1 MINIKNIAS
10 VLVAISL
17 SILLVVA
24 SFSGGHSDAYFFPRI
39 ITSIML
45 FLSLLLLIQHFYEK
59 NHPIKKINIAKL
71 TPFFILIIIFIS
83 VGRKFRILFMC
94 ILNVLNNMLLLLSR
108 KKRYEKNSFFSF
120 NWYCIHDGNIF
131 SIYFFIKSTSTK
143 IFFILKLICSH
154 SISYN

>member
-24 SFSGGHSDAYFFPRI
+24 SFSGGYTEAYFFPRI

-71 TPFFILIIIFIS
+71 TPFFILIIIFI
-83 VGRKFRILFMC
+83 ILGENLGFYLCASLMFLTICYFYYPEKKDMKKVLFFLLIGTVFM
-94 ILNVLNNMLLLLSR
+94 IA
-108 KKRYEKNSFFSF
+108 
-120 NWYCIHDGNIF
+120 
-131 SIYFFIKSTSTK
+131 IYFLFTFLLKVQVPR
-143 IFFILKLICSH
+143 FFL
-154 SISYN
+154 Y

>member
-24 SFSGGHSDAYFFPRI
+24 SFSGGHPDAYFFPRI

-45 FLSLLLLIQHFYEK
+45 FLSLLLLIQHFYGK

-71 TPFFILIIIFIS
+71 TPLFILIIIFILLGENLGFYLCAS
-83 VGRKFRILFMC
+83 LMFLTISYFYYPEKKDMKKILFF
-94 ILNVLNNMLLLLSR
+94 LLISAV
-108 KKRYEKNSFFSF
+108 FMMA
-120 NWYCIHDGNIF
+120 
-131 SIYFFIKSTSTK
+131 IYFLFTFLLKVQVPR
-143 IFFILKLICSH
+143 FFLF
-154 SISYN
+154 

>member
-24 SFSGGHSDAYFFPRI
+24 SFSGGHPEAYFFPRI

-45 FLSLLLLIQHFYEK
+45 FLSLLLLIQHFYGK

-71 TPFFILIIIFIS
+71 TPFFILIIIFILLGENLGFYLCAS
-83 VGRKFRILFMC
+83 LMFLTICYFYYPEKKDVKKVLFF
-94 ILNVLNNMLLLLSR
+94 LLIGAA
-108 KKRYEKNSFFSF
+108 FMMA
-120 NWYCIHDGNIF
+120 
-131 SIYFFIKSTSTK
+131 IYFLFTFLLKVQVPR
-143 IFFILKLICSH
+143 FFL
-154 SISYN
+154 Y

>member
-24 SFSGGHSDAYFFPRI
+24 SFSGGHPDAYFFPRI

-45 FLSLLLLIQHFYEK
+45 FLSLLLLIQHFYGK

-71 TPFFILIIIFIS
+71 TPFFILIIIFILLGENLGFYLCAS
-83 VGRKFRILFMC
+83 LMFLTICYFYYPEKKDVKKVLFF
-94 ILNVLNNMLLLLSR
+94 LLIGAA
-108 KKRYEKNSFFSF
+108 FMMA
-120 NWYCIHDGNIF
+120 
-131 SIYFFIKSTSTK
+131 IYFLFTFLLKVQVPR
-143 IFFILKLICSH
+143 FFLF
-154 SISYN
+154 

>member
-24 SFSGGHSDAYFFPRI
+24 SFSGGHPEAYFFPRI

-45 FLSLLLLIQHFYEK
+45 FLSLLLLIQHFYGK

-71 TPFFILIIIFIS
+71 TPFFILIIIFILLGENLGFYLCAS
-83 VGRKFRILFMC
+83 LMFLTICYFYYPEKKDVKKVLFF
-94 ILNVLNNMLLLLSR
+94 LLIGAA
-108 KKRYEKNSFFSF
+108 FM
-120 NWYCIHDGNIF
+120 IA
-131 SIYFFIKSTSTK
+131 IYFLFTFLLKVQVPR
-143 IFFILKLICSH
+143 FFL
-154 SISYN
+154 Y

>member
-1 MINIKNIAS
+1 MINIKNIAT

-24 SFSGGHSDAYFFPRI
+24 SFSGGHPEAYFFPRI

-71 TPFFILIIIFIS
+71 TPFFILIIIFILLGENLGFYLCAS
-83 VGRKFRILFMC
+83 LMFLTICYFYYPEKKDMKKILFF
-94 ILNVLNNMLLLLSR
+94 LLIGAA
-108 KKRYEKNSFFSF
+108 FMMA
-120 NWYCIHDGNIF
+120 
-131 SIYFFIKSTSTK
+131 IYFLITFLLKVQVPR
-143 IFFILKLICSH
+143 FFLF
-154 SISYN
+154 

>member
-24 SFSGGHSDAYFFPRI
+24 SFSGGHSEAYLFPRI

-59 NHPIKKINIAKL
+59 DHPIKKINIAKL
-71 TPFFILIIIFIS
+71 APFFILIIIFILLGENLGFYLCAS
-83 VGRKFRILFMC
+83 LMFLTICYFYYPEKKDMKKVLFF
-94 ILNVLNNMLLLLSR
+94 LLIGAA
-108 KKRYEKNSFFSF
+108 FMMA
-120 NWYCIHDGNIF
+120 
-131 SIYFFIKSTSTK
+131 IYFLFTFLLKVQVPR
-143 IFFILKLICSH
+143 FFL
-154 SISYN
+154 Y

>member
-1 MINIKNIAS
+1 MINIKNIAT

-24 SFSGGHSDAYFFPRI
+24 SYSGGNPEAYLFPRI

-71 TPFFILIIIFIS
+71 APFFTLIIIFI
-83 VGRKFRILFMC
+83 ILGENLGFYLCASLMFLTICYFYYPEKKDVKKVLFFLLIGAAFM
-94 ILNVLNNMLLLLSR
+94 MA
-108 KKRYEKNSFFSF
+108 
-120 NWYCIHDGNIF
+120 
-131 SIYFFIKSTSTK
+131 IYFLFTFLLKVQVPR
-143 IFFILKLICSH
+143 FFLF
-154 SISYN
+154 